1 MFKQLALI
9 AAIAGTG
16 ALTGCVVANP
26 NAVSAY
32 DAQRMS
38 TVLDA
43 TVLSVRP
50 VTLQG
55 RDTGV
60 GTVSGAVIGG
70 IAGSNVGGPRT
81 GGIVGIAGAVV
92 GGLIGNAV
100 ERDATQ
106 QQAVEILLQL
116 KNGDRRAVVQG
127 IGPDNFVPGDPVI
140 LITTGGRTR
149 VMRAPPVT
157 TGSAQPAY
165 PAAYPAPAPAPAPQ

>member
-1 MFKQLALI
+1 MFKQLALM
-9 AAIAGTG
+9 AAVAG
-16 ALTGCVVANP
+16 AVSLTGCVVANP
-26 NAVSAY
+26 NTVSAY

-38 TVLDA
+38 TVIDA

-60 GTVSGAVIGG
+60 GTVGGAVIGG

-81 GGIVGIAGAVV
+81 GGIVGIAGAIV

-106 QQAVEILLQL
+106 QQAQEILLQL
-116 KNGDRRAVVQG
+116 KNGDRRQVVQG
-127 IGPDNFVPGDPVI
+127 IGTDSFNPGDPVI
-140 LITTGGRTR
+140 LVTTGGRTR

-157 TGSAQPAY
+157 TGSTAPSAY
-165 PAAYPAPAPAPAPQ
+165 PAAYPVPAQQ

>member
-1 MFKQLALI
+1 MFRQLVLAASI
-9 AAIAGTG
+9 AALGTLG
-16 ALTGCVVANP
+16 ACQTANP
-26 NAVSAY
+26 DAVSRY

-38 TVLDA
+38 SVQDA
-43 TVLSVRP
+43 TVLSIRP

-60 GTVSGAVIGG
+60 GTVGGAVIGG

-81 GGIVGIAGAVV
+81 GGIVGIVGAIA

-106 QQAVEILLQL
+106 QQAVEILVQL
-116 KNGDRRAVVQG
+116 KNGDRRAVIQG
-127 IGPDNFVPGDPVI
+127 VGSETFAAGDPVI
-140 LITTGGRTR
+140 MITTGGRTR

-157 TGSAQPAY
+157 TGNAAPNAY
-165 PAAYPAPAPAPAPQ
+165 PAAYPAPAPQ

>member
-1 MFKQLALI
+1 MFKTLALI
-9 AAIAGTG
+9 AAVAGATS
-16 ALTGCVVANP
+16 LTGCVVAPP
-26 NAVSAY
+26 NSVSAY
-32 DAQRMS
+32 DAGRMS
-38 TVLDA
+38 TVVDA

-92 GGLIGNAV
+92 GGLVGNAV

-106 QQAVEILLQL
+106 RAAVEILVQL
-116 KNGDRRAVVQG
+116 KNGDRRSVVQVA
-127 IGPDNFVPGDPVI
+127 GPEAFAVGEPVI
-140 LITTGGRTR
+140 MVTTGGRTR
-149 VMRAPPVT
+149 VMAAPPVT
-157 TGSAQPAY
+157 TGSTAPTAY
-165 PAAYPAPAPAPAPQ
+165 PTAYPAPPAQ

>member
-9 AAIAGTG
+9 AALAGAG

-26 NAVSAY
+26 NTVSRY

-38 TVLDA
+38 SVQDA
-43 TVLSVRP
+43 TVLSTRA

-55 RDTGV
+55 TDSGV
-60 GTVSGAVIGG
+60 GTVGGAVIGG

-81 GGIVGIAGAVV
+81 GGIVGIAGAIV

-116 KNGDRRAVVQG
+116 KNGDRRSVIQG
-127 IGPDNFVPGDPVI
+127 IQGDQFAVGDPVI
-140 LITTGGRTR
+140 LVTTGSRTR
-149 VMRAPPVT
+149 VMHAPPVT
-157 TGSAQPAY
+157 TGSVAPEAY
-165 PAAYPAPAPAPAPQ
+165 PTTYPAPAPAQQ

>member
-1 MFKQLALI
+1 MLKPLVLV
-9 AAIAGTG
+9 AAIAGAG
-16 ALTGCVVANP
+16 ALAGCVVAPP
-26 NAVSAY
+26 NSVSAY

-38 TVLDA
+38 TVTDA

-106 QQAVEILLQL
+106 RPAVEILVQL
-116 KNGDRRAVVQG
+116 KNGDRRSVVQVA
-127 IGPDNFVPGDPVI
+127 GPDVFAVGEPVI
-140 LITTGGRTR
+140 MVTTGGRTR
-149 VMRAPPVT
+149 VLPAPPVA
-157 TGSAQPAY
+157 SPAAY
-165 PAAYPAPAPAPAPQ
+165 PAAYPAPAQ

>member
-1 MFKQLALI
+1 MFRQLVLVASVAAL
-9 AAIAGTG
+9 GTLG
-16 ALTGCVVANP
+16 ACQTANP
-26 NAVSAY
+26 DAVSRY

-38 TVLDA
+38 SVQDA
-43 TVLSVRP
+43 TVLSIRP

-60 GTVSGAVIGG
+60 GTVGGAVIGG

-81 GGIVGIAGAVV
+81 GGIVGIVGMIA

-106 QQAVEILLQL
+106 QQAVEILVQL
-116 KNGDRRAVVQG
+116 KNGDRRAVIQG
-127 IGPDNFVPGDPVI
+127 VGSETFAAGDPVI
-140 LITTGGRTR
+140 MITTGSRTR

-157 TGSAQPAY
+157 TGTAAPNAY
-165 PAAYPAPAPAPAPQ
+165 PAAYPVPAQQ

>member
-1 MFKQLALI
+1 MFRQLVLVASI
-9 AAIAGTG
+9 AALGTLG
-16 ALTGCVVANP
+16 ACQTANP
-26 NAVSAY
+26 DAVSRY

-38 TVLDA
+38 SVQDA
-43 TVLSVRP
+43 TVLSIRP

-60 GTVSGAVIGG
+60 GTVGGAVIGG

-81 GGIVGIAGAVV
+81 GGIVGIVGMIA

-106 QQAVEILLQL
+106 QQAIEILVQL
-116 KNGDRRAVVQG
+116 KNGDRRAVIQG
-127 IGPDNFVPGDPVI
+127 VGSETFAAGDPVI
-140 LITTGGRTR
+140 MITTGGRTR

-157 TGSAQPAY
+157 TGNAAPNAY
-165 PAAYPAPAPAPAPQ
+165 PAAYPAPAQQ

>member
-1 MFKQLALI
+1 MFKQLTLI
-9 AAIAGTG
+9 AAVAG
-16 ALTGCVVANP
+16 AASLTGCVVANP
-26 NAVSAY
+26 NTVSAY

-38 TVLDA
+38 TVVDA

-106 QQAVEILLQL
+106 QQGLEILLQL
-116 KNGDRRAVVQG
+116 KNGDRRQVVQG
-127 IGPDNFVPGDPVI
+127 AGTDTFAAGDPVI
-140 LITTGGRTR
+140 LVTTGGRTR

-157 TGSAQPAY
+157 TGSTAPNAY
-165 PAAYPAPAPAPAPQ
+165 PTAYPVPAQQ

>member
-1 MFKQLALI
+1 MFRQVVLVASI
-9 AAIAGTG
+9 AALGTLG
-16 ALTGCVVANP
+16 ACQTANP
-26 NAVSAY
+26 DAVSRY

-38 TVLDA
+38 SVQDA
-43 TVLSVRP
+43 TVLSIRP

-60 GTVSGAVIGG
+60 GTVGGAVIGG

-81 GGIVGIAGAVV
+81 SGIVGIVGAIA

-106 QQAVEILLQL
+106 EQAVEILVQL
-116 KNGDRRAVVQG
+116 KNGDRRAVIQG
-127 IGPDNFVPGDPVI
+127 VGRETFAAGDPVI
-140 LITTGGRTR
+140 MITTGSRTR

-157 TGSAQPAY
+157 TGNATPNAY
-165 PAAYPAPAPAPAPQ
+165 PAAYPAPAQQ

>member
-1 MFKQLALI
+1 MLKPLVLV
-9 AAIAGTG
+9 AAIAGAG
-16 ALTGCVVANP
+16 ALAGCVVAPP
-26 NAVSAY
+26 NSVSAY

-38 TVLDA
+38 TVTDA

-106 QQAVEILLQL
+106 RPAVEILVQL
-116 KNGDRRAVVQG
+116 KNGDRRSVVQVA
-127 IGPDNFVPGDPVI
+127 GPDVFAVGEPVI
-140 LITTGGRTR
+140 MVTTGGRTR
-149 VMRAPPVT
+149 VLPAPPVV
-157 TGSAQPAY
+157 SPAAY
-165 PAAYPAPAPAPAPQ
+165 PAAYPAPAQ